1 MSSPQG
7 SRICWVR
14 GGIVASSLTGH
25 RTASSSLHLF
35 WGEIVPNR
43 PMREKK
49 SKCAVCFSFPTFPF
63 IDFPSLFESVTVRSQ
78 CWHWALALH
87 LVGKDGEKVVSLF
100 FLLEPN
106 QLNNPLKYWSNRIPE
121 WKRAEIKKFASSGS
135 ALSAQLIS
143 LLSLFFRI
151 IKKKYVALRRDEFSP
166 ELFEKYR
173 ERERER
179 WTFFS
184 ASILLTT
191 TTTTH
196 KKKVEKN
203 LCLSASLESC
213 CFMATCVPPA
223 GNFFFFKKKKN
234 LVNSCRTFPLSS
246 LPSFIYVCCF

>member
-63 IDFPSLFESVTVRSQ
+63 IDFPYLFESVTVRSQ

-173 ERERER
+173 ERESGER
-179 WTFFS
+179 FSRLQFF
-184 ASILLTT
+184 
-191 TTTTH
+191 
-196 KKKVEKN
+196 
-203 LCLSASLESC
+203 
-213 CFMATCVPPA
+213 
-223 GNFFFFKKKKN
+223 
-234 LVNSCRTFPLSS
+234 
-246 LPSFIYVCCF
+246 

>member
-63 IDFPSLFESVTVRSQ
+63 IDFPYLFESVTVRSQ

-173 ERERER
+173 ERERAVNVFLGFNSFNNNNNN
-179 WTFFS
+179 T
-184 ASILLTT
+184 
-191 TTTTH
+191 
-196 KKKVEKN
+196 
-203 LCLSASLESC
+203 
-213 CFMATCVPPA
+213 
-223 GNFFFFKKKKN
+223 KKKK
-234 LVNSCRTFPLSS
+234 LRKICVWVPHWSRVVLWQHAS
-246 LPSFIYVCCF
+246 LRPAIFFSLKKKKSRKLL

>member
-63 IDFPSLFESVTVRSQ
+63 IDFPYLFESVTVRSQ

-106 QLNNPLKYWSNRIPE
+106 QLNNPLKYWSNKIPE

-173 ERERER
+173 ERERAVNVFLGFNSFNNNN
-179 WTFFS
+179 TQ
-184 ASILLTT
+184 
-191 TTTTH
+191 
-196 KKKVEKN
+196 KKSWEKSVFE
-203 LCLSASLESC
+203 CLIGVVL
-213 CFMATCVPPA
+213 FY
-223 GNFFFFKKKKN
+223 GNMRPSGRQFFF
-234 LVNSCRTFPLSS
+234 L
-246 LPSFIYVCCF
+246 